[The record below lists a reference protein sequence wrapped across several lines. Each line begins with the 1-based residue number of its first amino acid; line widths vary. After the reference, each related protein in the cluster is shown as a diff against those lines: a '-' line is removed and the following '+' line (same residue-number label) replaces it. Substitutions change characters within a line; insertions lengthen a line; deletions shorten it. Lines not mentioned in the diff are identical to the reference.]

1 MIERL
6 VLAGLWR
13 NQIWSLGEVT
23 YDPETCTPEDIY
35 QKIAECLKAQA
46 TEFEFAA
53 ITGRIDLDGDDTGPG
68 QDPDHD

>member
-6 VLAGLWR
+6 ILAGLWR
-13 NQIWSLGEVT
+13 NEIWPLGEVT

-35 QKIAECLKAQA
+35 TRIAECLRAQA

-53 ITGRIDLDGDDTGPG
+53 ITGRIDLDGDTAPG
-68 QDPDHD
+68 EDLGND